1 LVAWAIYLMEIRINF
16 KQKSMKKILLST
28 MLLSASLLV
37 NAQSV
42 KIGYALGV
50 KGEGNLTT
58 LKTDVNGL
66 SYKMGTGY
74 GLGIFTRVNIG
85 RVYLQ
90 PELKYSSQS
99 ATSTFKTTTLKGDS
113 SISGKISFEAIDIP
127 FLLGVKVIRK
137 DGVNVRVFTGAELSM
152 FSSFKYGDTD
162 LFMPRKSSRVRSGM
176 GSIVFGV
183 GVDYKRFTFDVRYKF
198 ATQSV
203 KREIDKVPSTN
214 EVPQQI
220 ILSLGFKLLKKED

>member
-1 LVAWAIYLMEIRINF
+1 MAIRINLTI
-16 KQKSMKKILLST
+16 KKMKRTLLVS
-28 MLLSASLLV
+28 MLLGASMWV
-37 NAQSV
+37 NAQNV
-42 KIGYALGV
+42 KLGYALGV
-50 KGEGNLTT
+50 KAEGNLTT

-99 ATSTFKTTTLKGDS
+99 ATSTFATKSGS
-113 SISGKISFEAIDIP
+113 STSAKVKFDAIDIP
-127 FLLGVKVIRK
+127 FLLGVKVIKK
-137 DGVNVRVFTGAELSM
+137 DDINVRILAGSELSL
-152 FSSFKYGDTD
+152 FSSFKSGDDD
-162 LFMPRKSSRVRSGM
+162 LFTPKGSRKESTIRSGM
-176 GSIVFGV
+176 GSIVFGL
-183 GVDYKRFTFDVRYKF
+183 GMDYKRFTFDVRYKF
-198 ATQSV
+198 STQSV
-203 KREIDKVPSTN
+203 KREIKGIPSTN